1 MARRKRGWSWRAKL
15 AVLLAVFTLVPLV
28 AVTIYLLREQEQ
40 VARQQTL
47 ATLEGL
53 AGAKAEAL
61 DQFADYRR
69 RDAERMATLLAPFI
83 VALAEAKAS
92 EPVLEEPPPE
102 RMPELEDAEDAPP
115 EKGAKATDAPREKD
129 EPTSPPAVADA
140 LTALRRGVALI
151 AWDLEVYEEILVMD
165 TDGRVIVSTFEAH
178 EGHAGGELRYFEKG
192 RNDTFLEPV
201 FLSPV
206 TGELTMVIAT
216 PIRDE
221 NHATIAV
228 LAARLNLKRFFHLL
242 GDSTGLGK
250 SGEIVAG
257 RVDGDHVLV
266 VAPTRHMPDAAL
278 QLKLPLGGPRSQPL
292 QDAARG
298 QSGTGEAP
306 DYRGVPT
313 LVAWRFVPAL
323 EWGMVVKIDEAEA
336 LASVAEARRTA
347 WAAGFVVIVF
357 AVAGAL
363 LVARVF
369 VRHLAELQEATEK
382 ISRGDFNVS
391 LDIRSNDEIGE
402 LADSFERMI
411 AAIKFFR
418 EHSRPVD
425 EDSSEE
431 MLASAPPEP
440 APDDERSP

>member
-69 RDAERMATLLAPFI
+69 RDAERMATLLEPFI
-83 VALAEAKAS
+83 VALADAKAS
-92 EPVLEEPPPE
+92 APVPEEPPPE

-115 EKGAKATDAPREKD
+115 EHGGTTADTPPEK
-129 EPTSPPAVADA
+129 PSSPPAVAEA

-165 TDGRVIVSTFEAH
+165 TDGRVVVSTFEAH
-178 EGHAGGELRYFEKG
+178 EGHAGAELRYFEKG
-192 RNDTFLEPV
+192 RHNTFLEPV

-242 GDSTGLGK
+242 GDSTGLGR

-257 RVDGDHVLV
+257 RVDGDRVLV

-278 QLKLPLGGPRSQPL
+278 QLELPLGGPRSQPL

-298 QSGTGEAP
+298 QSGAGEAL
-306 DYRGVPT
+306 DYRGVET

-347 WAAGFVVIVF
+347 LAAGFVVLVF

-418 EHSRPVD
+418 EHSRPAD

-431 MLASAPPEP
+431 LLVSAPAEP
-440 APDDERSP
+440 APDDERVP